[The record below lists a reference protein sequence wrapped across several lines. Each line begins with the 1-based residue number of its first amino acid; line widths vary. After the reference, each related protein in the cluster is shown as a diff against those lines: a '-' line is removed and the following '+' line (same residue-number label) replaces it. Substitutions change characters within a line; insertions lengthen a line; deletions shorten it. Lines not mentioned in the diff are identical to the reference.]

1 MRHAYGNADGD
12 AHIHPDGDRD
22 GNCHIHAYGDCDS
35 NCHIH
40 ADSNCHIHADSNCH
54 IHADGDCDSHTNG
67 NCYGNCECLAAAFTD
82 AQTSSHAGAS
92 PVKWQIA
99 VIFSCAAGRTPGCV
113 PP

>member
-22 GNCHIHAYGDCDS
+22 GNGHIHAYGDC
-35 NCHIH
+35 
-40 ADSNCHIHADSNCH
+40 DSNCHIHADSNCH

-92 PVKWQIA
+92 PVKWQVA